1 MLTFMQMF
9 NSELEQFEWSLRPR
23 FNPGMLFKAGEGA
36 GRSGSFF
43 FFTKDQKFIIK
54 TMSSDELSLYL
65 KELPKFTG
73 YFKSRESLIA
83 RIYGVFTI
91 KLKYMDEEKKYHM
104 MLM

>member
-1 MLTFMQMF
+1 M
-9 NSELEQFEWSLRPR
+9 
-23 FNPGMLFKAGEGA
+23 
-36 GRSGSFF
+36 
-43 FFTKDQKFIIK
+43 
-54 TMSSDELSLYL
+54 YL

>member
-1 MLTFMQMF
+1 
-9 NSELEQFEWSLRPR
+9 
-23 FNPGMLFKAGEGA
+23 
-36 GRSGSFF
+36 
-43 FFTKDQKFIIK
+43 
-54 TMSSDELSLYL
+54 MSSDELSLYL